1 MKPISLRARLLTAF
15 AIPIA
20 ILIACV
26 AVYEVLQHRNIR
38 LITKII
44 DARESAYDTS
54 DAIDLVLK
62 ELRRPVAETGVAIR
76 DVYWSELAK
85 QLANTR
91 DRMGK
96 LDFDAEEEPVV
107 EAAWATSADLWSSH
121 VTEPGPTT
129 LFLLQD
135 ALADLEDGLG
145 VLTTALRHRL
155 ISAVDEEQAL
165 RNALVHSGI
174 VLGILL
180 PVILIGFAIW
190 SARNIT
196 RPIDDLVTL
205 SRTIADGDLT
215 IRVEPTGQPE
225 IDRLGGSLDQ
235 MVLRLRNLVGKIRV
249 SRGAVSGALSTVRHT
264 VDQANEEVL
273 DHEQAVAQT
282 SVAIE
287 QIRTDAHTVSEDAER
302 LYESAHAS
310 SSAVAVLDA
319 STSKIAIDTHSLQN
333 EIHESTVT
341 ITELEGSMMSLAN
354 SASALD
360 MAANSATQTIERIR
374 TMVSDVESGAMESSN
389 LVRDVSARAEE
400 GLDIMGKAE
409 LGMNAIREAFEQIER
424 AISVLSEQSHS
435 IASISGVIGEIA
447 GETRLLSLNASII
460 AAQSGASGG
469 PFSVVARQMSTLS
482 ERSAHSV
489 KQISGIIDQVRE
501 QIEAAVGATNA
512 GAQRVDSG
520 AEFVLIARDQLEVMS
535 ETSVRS
541 AQRANEIVTSVADG
555 RSELDI
561 VSKQA
566 RQTSRVASELRRAT
580 EEQGQAA
587 ERIRSSIQKIQSL
600 AINVQ
605 KSTERQRAESK
616 QITRVAEEVDH
627 RSQQIRDATADQRAE
642 TQRIADSLKRFSAG
656 TDQRLANLD
665 RLKLVIDQLVDS
677 AVDLD
682 QSVEVFRVDDTNDGI
697 KSDTSLTRE
706 TRPLR

>member
-1 MKPISLRARLLTAF
+1 MKPMSLRMRLLTAF
-15 AIPIA
+15 ATPIA
-20 ILIACV
+20 LLIVCV
-26 AVYEVLQHRNIR
+26 AAFEVLQHRNIR

-44 DARESAYDTS
+44 DARESAYDTN
-54 DAIDLVLK
+54 DAIDLVLN
-62 ELRRPVAETGVAIR
+62 ELRRPASKTGVAIR

-91 DRMGK
+91 DRMGE
-96 LDFDAEEEPVV
+96 LDSGSEEESVV
-107 EAAWATSADLWSSH
+107 EAAWATSADLWSSQ
-121 VTEPGPTT
+121 VATPDPTT
-129 LFLLQD
+129 EFLLQD
-135 ALADLEDGLG
+135 ALADLSDGIG
-145 VLTTALRHRL
+145 VLTTVLRHRL

-165 RNALVHSGI
+165 RNALVNSGI
-174 VLGILL
+174 VLGIFL

-225 IDRLGGSLDQ
+225 IDRLGESLDQ
-235 MVLRLRNLVGKIRV
+235 MVRRLRNLVGKIRV
-249 SRGAVSGALSTVRHT
+249 SRGAVSGALSAVRQT

-273 DHEQAVAQT
+273 DHEQAVAET

-287 QIRTDAHTVSEDAER
+287 QIRTDVRTVSEDAER

-310 SSAVAVLDA
+310 SSAVAVLDS
-319 STSKIAIDTHSLQN
+319 STSKIASDTQSLQN

-341 ITELEGSMMSLAN
+341 ISKLEDSMMSLVN

-374 TMVSDVESGAMESSN
+374 TMVSNVESGAMESSN
-389 LVRDVSARAEE
+389 LVGDVSARAEA

-409 LGMNAIREAFEQIER
+409 VGMNAIRETFEQIER

-435 IASISGVIGEIA
+435 IASISGVIGDIA

-469 PFSVVARQMSTLS
+469 PFGVVARQMSTLS
-482 ERSAHSV
+482 ERSAQSV

-501 QIEAAVGATNA
+501 QIEAAVGATKA

-520 AEFVLIARDQLEVMS
+520 AEFVQIARDQLGAMS
-535 ETSVRS
+535 QAAVRS
-541 AQRANEIVTSVADG
+541 AQRANEIVTSVTDG

-561 VSKQA
+561 VTKQA
-566 RQTSRVASELRRAT
+566 RQTSQVASELRRAT

-605 KSTERQRAESK
+605 ESTEKQRAESN
-616 QITRVAEEVDH
+616 QITRVADEVDH

-642 TQRIADSLKRFSAG
+642 THRIADSLKRFSAG
-656 TDQRLANLD
+656 TDERLANLD

-682 QSVEVFRVDDTNDGI
+682 QSVEVFRVDHTDDAT
-697 KSDTSLTRE
+697 
-706 TRPLR
+706 